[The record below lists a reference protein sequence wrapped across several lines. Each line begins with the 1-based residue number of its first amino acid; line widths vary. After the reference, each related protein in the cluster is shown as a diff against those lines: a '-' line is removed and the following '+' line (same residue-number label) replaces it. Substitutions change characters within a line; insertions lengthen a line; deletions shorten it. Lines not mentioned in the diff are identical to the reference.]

1 MQKLPIGIQDFEK
14 IRRNNYIYVDKTK
27 QILQL
32 IENGECYF
40 LSRPRRFGKSLTIS
54 TLEAMFKGQA
64 ELFKGLYAE
73 EWVKEQAKHPNPVIK
88 LDMNNLDSYETKE
101 KLNKSL
107 INDLKHCAYLYKL
120 NVTEEEEAKAMF
132 KKVIYALY
140 EQFASVV
147 VLIDEYDKPM
157 TDNIDN
163 LEKVNEMREI
173 LRSFYSLLKGCKEVK
188 FVMFTG
194 VSKFSKSGVFSGLN
208 NLSDISMDRDYSD
221 IVGYTQKELENNF
234 GDWIEKNS
242 KEISLSREDLLK
254 KIKKH
259 YDGFSFDGKVR
270 VYNAF
275 SVLNFFSKGRF
286 GNYWYISGLPSFLAK
301 YFKKHGITNPDKF
314 RHIEVESTFADEH
327 EIESSTCESFLY
339 QAGYLTIEKW
349 ESKDDKEILTLDYPN
364 LEVLGSINS
373 LYLKDIYHIENYLPL
388 GNALWNAIK
397 TLKED
402 GNVEEIVAIFNS
414 VLEKIPYIDFPVKEK
429 EDNYIPSNR
438 MNGESWYRSLF
449 VVLLRGGAGVSSF
462 QESFSKDGRADLV
475 IPFEDK
481 IIIIEFKF
489 AKSSKEVDKKRAE
502 GQEQVTKYAESY
514 KNELIVKNSD
524 EFLKNTPHKGAG
536 KKIITVVLVA
546 DNEKKQVVL

>member
-1 MQKLPIGIQDFEK
+1 MQDLPIGIQNFEAIRKEDFV
-14 IRRNNYIYVDKTK
+14 YVDKTK
-27 QILQL
+27 HLL
-32 IENGECYF
+32 NLVRKTGYYF

-54 TLEAMFKGQA
+54 TLEAMFKGRT

-73 EWVKEQAKHPNPVIK
+73 EWVKEQAKNPSPVIK
-88 LDMNNLDSYETKE
+88 IDMGALGDYTNKKELKSALIDYLGDIIDDYNL
-101 KLNKSL
+101 NIQL
-107 INDLKHCAYLYKL
+107 INNSGRLLSKIIKELYK
-120 NVTEEEEAKAMF
+120 KF
-132 KKVIYALY
+132 GK
-140 EQFASVV
+140 VV

-163 LEKVNEMREI
+163 LKKANEMREI
-173 LRSFYSLLKGCKEVK
+173 FRPFYSILKDRDDVK
-188 FVMFTG
+188 LVMFTG
-194 VSKFSKSGVFSGLN
+194 VSKFSKAGVFSGLN
-208 NLSDISMDRDYSD
+208 NLKDISMSENYGD
-221 IVGYTQKELENNF
+221 IVGYTQKELEDNF
-234 GDWIEKNS
+234 GDWLEKNGHKMSLS
-242 KEISLSREDLLK
+242 KEELLN

-270 VYNAF
+270 VYNPF

-301 YFKKHGITNPDKF
+301 YFKRHGITNPDKF

-349 ESKDDKEILTLDYPN
+349 ESKGDKEILTLDYPN

-397 TLKED
+397 NLKD
-402 GNVEEIVAIFNS
+402 GDVEEIVSIFNS
-414 VLEKIPYIDFPVKEK
+414 VLEKIPYNDFPQNQNEA
-429 EDNYIPSNR
+429 Y
-438 MNGESWYRSLF
+438 YRSLF

-462 QESFSKDGRADLV
+462 QESYTKDGRSDLI
-475 IPFEDK
+475 IPFDDK

-489 AKSSKEVDKKRAE
+489 ANTSKEVDKKKAE
-502 GQEQVTKYAESY
+502 GQEQVKRYAESY

-524 EFLKNTPHKGAG
+524 EFLKNQPHKGAG
-536 KKIITVVLVA
+536 KKIITVILVA
-546 DNEKKQVVL
+546 DNEKRQVVV